1 MSLTSLLSIGVSGI
15 EGASSDMEV
24 VGNNIANA
32 DTIGFKESRAD
43 FANQISQDL
52 IGAGQVGLGT
62 VLQMSQK
69 IMDQGSLVTTGNATD
84 LALQGNGFFVV
95 QGTANGTT
103 GQYYTR
109 DGQLTI
115 DQNGNLIT
123 QGGLDVQGYQ
133 ADATGAL
140 AGTLSNLDV
149 GNASALPNP
158 TANITLKGNLSSNDT
173 TPLGAWDATST
184 TTATNTS
191 NFQTNVTVYDSLG
204 AAHQVTVYFRND
216 GGGAWEWHA
225 LTDGSGTTGGT
236 AGVPVQ
242 VAQGTMNFD
251 TTGALTAETQTST
264 FNPLN
269 ATNPQALNFNFGTPT
284 GTGGSGVDGLTSTA
298 DSTGAAGDITFT
310 NQDGYATGTLSSI
323 SVNAS
328 GIVTGAFSNG
338 QTRTLAQ
345 VAVASFAAPDQL
357 NDDGGNL
364 YSETAPSGQPTIGMA
379 SSGGRASI
387 SAGALE
393 QSNVDL
399 SSQLVEMISA
409 QRNFQANSRSVSA
422 ADAVLQ
428 DLMSINAN
436 NS

>member
-1 MSLTSLLSIGVSGI
+1 MSLTSLLSIGVSGLD
-15 EGASSDMEV
+15 GASSDMEV

-43 FANQISQDL
+43 FADQISQDL

-62 VLQMSQK
+62 ELQMSQK

-115 DQNGNLIT
+115 DQNGNLVT

-133 ADATGAL
+133 ANATGVL
-140 AGTLSNLDV
+140 AGTLSDLDV
-149 GNASALPNP
+149 GNASSQPNP
-158 TANITLKGNLSSNDT
+158 TANITLQGNLNSDDT
-173 TPLGAWDATST
+173 TPVGAWDATST
-184 TTATNTS
+184 TTANATS
-191 NFQTNVTVYDSLG
+191 NFQENVTIYDSLG
-204 AAHQVTVYFRND
+204 TAHQVTVYFRDD

-225 LTDGSGTTGGT
+225 LTDGGGVTGGT
-236 AGVPVQ
+236 AGTPSQ
-242 VAQGTMNFD
+242 IAQGTMNFNA
-251 TTGALTAETQTST
+251 TGALTAETQTST
-264 FNPLN
+264 FDPLN

-284 GTGGSGVDGLTSTA
+284 GTGGTGLDGLTQFSGPA
-298 DSTGAAGDITFT
+298 GEGGDITTT
-310 NQDGYATGTLSSI
+310 NQDGYASGTLSSI

-328 GIVTGAFSNG
+328 GIVTGSFTNG
-338 QTRTLAQ
+338 QTRTMAQ

-357 NDDGGNL
+357 QDDGGNL
-364 YSETAPSGQPTIGMA
+364 YTETAPSGQPTIGAA

-387 SAGALE
+387 TAGALE

-399 SSQLVEMISA
+399 SGQLVEMISA
-409 QRNFQANSRSVSA
+409 ERNFQADSRSVST
-422 ADAVLQ
+422 ADSVLQ

-436 NS
+436 NT